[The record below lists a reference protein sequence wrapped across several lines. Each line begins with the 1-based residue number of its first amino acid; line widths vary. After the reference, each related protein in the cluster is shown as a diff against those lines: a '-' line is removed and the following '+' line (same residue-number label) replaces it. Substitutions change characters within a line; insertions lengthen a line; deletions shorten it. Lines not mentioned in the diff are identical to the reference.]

1 LEAEREG
8 RKMNKYISKA
18 VFYSERKKIIY
29 SMLAYSLLYILE
41 AYGFLSEF
49 SAHQPNRPYLPPN
62 PVHFIPTFIQLFAV
76 ISLLQVFASYSEK
89 SKKYNFMLTQPYS
102 KDAILIT
109 KSAGFVLSYLVPT
122 IAYGIIASIIVILNK
137 AHYTD
142 TFTGETYKTALVAI
156 FLGALC
162 IIALMSLLV
171 MLLQFL
177 QMCFGNSAAA
187 FVLPPI
193 MLMILFLA
201 ITLAAQFTSSKLG
214 PIREWLKFATNPLLY
229 YHVMSNGT
237 FKYSSL
243 SQLGAEYFSN
253 LNGLVSITFIL
264 IALVLFYICI
274 LLNRRSKA
282 ENTSN
287 IFLFSFSEAVFKI
300 VFSLFIT
307 IASTLIIAA
316 VLYYLAASVKGMN
329 YSTYLIN
336 KYGLQGKQN
345 IEHTIYLALNILWIP
360 VFAFVYRFV
369 GSMINRRRT
378 A

>member
-1 LEAEREG
+1 
-8 RKMNKYISKA
+8 MNKYFSKA
-18 VFYSERKKIIY
+18 VFYSERKNIIY
-29 SMLAYSLLYILE
+29 SMLAYSLLYISVIYALLRN
-41 AYGFLSEF
+41 LSG
-49 SAHQPNRPYLPPN
+49 HQLHSSYIPPS
-62 PVHFIPTFIQLFAV
+62 PVQFIPTFIQVFAI
-76 ISLLQVFASYSEK
+76 ISLLHVFASYSEK
-89 SKKYNFMLTQPYS
+89 NKKYNFMLTQPYN

-109 KSAGFVLSYLVPT
+109 KSAGFVLSYSMPT
-122 IAYGIIASIIVILNK
+122 IAYGMITSVIVILNK
-137 AHYTD
+137 AHYAD
-142 TFTGETYKTALVAI
+142 TFTGDTYKTALYGI
-156 FLGALC
+156 FLAVLC
-162 IIALMSLLV
+162 IIGVLSFLV

-201 ITLAAQFTSSKLG
+201 INLAAQFTSSKLG
-214 PIREWLKFATNPLLY
+214 PIREWFKFAANPLFY
-229 YHVMSNGT
+229 YHAMSNGT

-243 SQLGAEYFSN
+243 SQIGAQYISN
-253 LNGLVSITFIL
+253 LNGLVSIIFLL
-264 IALVLFYICI
+264 IALVLFYISI
-274 LLNRRSKA
+274 VLNKKAKA

-287 IFLFSFSEAVFKI
+287 IFMFSFSEAAFKI

-307 IASTLIIAA
+307 IAATLMLGA

-336 KYGLQGKQN
+336 KYGLQGKEN
-345 IEHTIYLALNILWIP
+345 FEHTIYLALNILWIP

-369 GSMINRRRT
+369 GSIINRRRT